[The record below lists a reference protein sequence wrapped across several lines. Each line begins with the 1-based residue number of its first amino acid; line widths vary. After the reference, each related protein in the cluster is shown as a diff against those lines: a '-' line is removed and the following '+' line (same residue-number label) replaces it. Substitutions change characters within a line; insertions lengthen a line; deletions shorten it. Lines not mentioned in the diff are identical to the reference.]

1 MTPQSGVGLVR
12 SAVAR
17 SVVMLLLAMGLSR
30 HAEAQPL
37 PGIPKKLQA
46 PTGQTLVIT
55 ARAQGAQVYICSADK
70 ADATQWHWTLKGPE
84 ADLFDAKGEKIGTHF
99 AGPTWES
106 TDGSRVVGEVVAR
119 DDGPDP
125 DAIPWL
131 LLTAKARAGK
141 GVFDTVQSIQRVF
154 TVGGKAPASGCSAQ
168 AQGQL
173 ARAPYAATYYF
184 YAGPQGAVTA
194 P

>member
-1 MTPQSGVGLVR
+1 
-12 SAVAR
+12 
-17 SVVMLLLAMGLSR
+17 MLLLALGLAR
-30 HAEAQPL
+30 HADAQPL
-37 PGIPKKLQA
+37 PGIPQKLQA
-46 PTGQTLVIT
+46 PPGQILVVT

-70 ADATQWHWTLKGPE
+70 ADATQWHWTLTGPE
-84 ADLFDAKGEKIGTHF
+84 ADLFGAKGEKIGTHF

-131 LLTAKARAGK
+131 LLAAKARSGK

-154 TVGGKAPASGCSAQ
+154 TVGGKVPSSGCSAQ
-168 AQGQL
+168 SQGQV

-184 YAGPQGAVTA
+184 YAGPQGAVTV